1 MADTGKDM
9 LLYWGSGSSPCWRV
23 MIVLEEKGLSD
34 CEKKLISFSDK
45 GHKSDEILKLNP
57 RGQVPTFKCGDLI
70 INESFAA
77 CLYLEDT
84 YKSQGPPLIPSE
96 PARKANVLQRMFE
109 VPSFNKVAFED
120 VLGQYFFAKK
130 PEDIDQEKM
139 KKGKAALKEELA
151 MWEGY
156 LVKAGGT
163 YLDGGGFTMA
173 DAFFFPTLAF
183 LVRNGLK
190 LGPTFPK
197 LAAYYDAVSKR
208 PSVQK
213 SWPPHFK
220 ESEGK
225 QHLADVL

>member
-109 VPSFNKVAFED
+109 VPSFTKKAMED
-120 VLGQYFFAKK
+120 LLYLYMFKK
-130 PEDIDQEKM
+130 PEELDQEKM
-139 KKGKAALKEELA
+139 TKSKAALKEELA

-163 YLDGGGFTMA
+163 FLDGGEFTMA
-173 DAFFFPTLAF
+173 DAIFFPSLAF
-183 LVRNGLK
+183 LVRCGLK
-190 LGPTFPK
+190 LAPTFPK

-208 PSVQK
+208 PSVEK

-220 ESEGK
+220 DTEGK
-225 QHLADVL
+225 PHLADVL

>member
-9 LLYWGSGSSPCWRV
+9 LLYWGSGSFPCWRV

-57 RGQVPTFKCGDLI
+57 RGQVPTFKCGDII

-109 VPSFNKVAFED
+109 EPTLTKKARD
-120 VLGQYFFAKK
+120 DILLLYMTKK
-130 PEDIDQEKM
+130 PEELDQEKM
-139 KKGKAALKEELA
+139 TKSKAALKEELA
-151 MWEGY
+151 LWEGY

-163 YLDGGGFTMA
+163 YLDGGEFTMA
-173 DAFFFPTLAF
+173 DAIFFPSLAI
-183 LVRNGLK
+183 LVRCGLK
-190 LGPTFPK
+190 LAPTFPK

-208 PSVQK
+208 PSVEK
-213 SWPPHFK
+213 SWPPHFRDT
-220 ESEGK
+220 EGK
-225 QHLADVL
+225 PYLADL